1 MRREEEDVFFTKLI
15 NCTNFVLLLSIN
27 QKQWKVFFCYR
38 IIFSRSISRKIVMF
52 NKCDHVKHYCTFSSA
67 GVRNWYFYDNIYII
81 CVTSFTMRTGL
92 SWLSSEPSQV
102 LCFAVK
108 YMKCNNAFTI
118 CIFWNWFFFTH
129 ICWEDK

>member
-1 MRREEEDVFFTKLI
+1 MRREEEDVDVFFTKLI

-81 CVTSFTMRTGL
+81 CVTSFTMRRGL

-102 LCFAVK
+102 LQLNIWNAIMHLQFA
-108 YMKCNNAFTI
+108 YSEIDC
-118 CIFWNWFFFTH
+118 FFTY
-129 ICWEDK
+129 IC